1 MKISKIKVNNYRLLK
16 SFELEVEEKLSLIIR
31 KNNTG
36 KTSLFSVL
44 SKFLNPSSRKGFLYN
59 DFNTDFKKIVENSVI
74 NAEIEKEKWQD
85 LMISMLVYIDYEEND
100 NLENISELILNLDP
114 TDHTLIL
121 SFEYFLN
128 YDSYLRLRKDFA
140 GFKSDK
146 LPERGF
152 DFFLNKNVAS
162 YFKKRNRVLES
173 GNETN
178 SIEIDDIRVR
188 RIINIQTISAKRDI
202 DNEGSN
208 SESGRA
214 LSRFSAEFYKSRG
227 SVNTID
233 LSDFQKKLL
242 ETDKTFNDIYKVIF
256 KPVTDNIKKF
266 ASHGSTEPLLEII
279 SNLQEEKLLND
290 NTSVIYNQDGH
301 TLPEDYNGLGYLNL
315 FAIIY
320 CIHIK
325 LDLLK
330 KHGIVNEKPSD
341 INLLFIEEPE
351 AHTHPQLQYAFIR
364 NIKEMLEQESKG
376 IVLHTIIS
384 THSSHIVSQSEFDD
398 IKYFYRDFKDNNI
411 LVRNLS
417 ELQKIYMNE
426 ESKEEDKTIQKKNFQ
441 FLKQYLTLEKA
452 ELFFADKAIFIEGD
466 TERILMPAMM
476 KKLDMEKSKEDSFIP
491 LMSQN
496 ISIIEVGAYAHIFE
510 HFLRFLGIKTLIITD
525 IDSVNDSDT
534 ACPVCIGK
542 KTSNASI
549 KHFLEGKTLDNLKKL
564 PKEEK
569 ILKFEGGKWVGDVN
583 GHLRISFQTE
593 QDSYH
598 ARSFED
604 SFIALNYDFIND
616 NKAHFNGLKCRDD
629 FDKGKYTEHPIYEIT
644 EKCIA
649 KKTVFATD
657 ILYFSNDNMS
667 NWSIPQYIKEGLEWL
682 A

>member
-16 SFELEVEEKLSLIIR
+16 SFELDVEEKLSLIIG

-44 SKFLNPSSRKGFLYN
+44 NKFLNPSSRKGFLYN
-59 DFNTDFKKIVENSVI
+59 DFNTDFKKVIENSVV

-85 LMISMLVYIDYEEND
+85 LMMSMLVYIDYEEKD

-114 TDHTLIL
+114 TDHTLII

-152 DFFLNKNVAS
+152 DFFMNKNVTS

-178 SIEIDDIRVR
+178 YIEIDDIRVR

-202 DNEGSN
+202 DNEVSN
-208 SESGRA
+208 SESGRP

-266 ASHGSTEPLLEII
+266 ASQGSFEPLLEII
-279 SNLQEEKLLND
+279 SNLREEKLLND

-301 TLPEDYNGLGYLNL
+301 TLPEDFNGLGYLNL

-325 LDLLK
+325 LDFLK

-384 THSSHIVSQSEFDD
+384 THSSHIVSQCEFDD

-411 LVRNLS
+411 LVKNLS
-417 ELQKIYMNE
+417 DLQKIYVNE
-426 ESKEEDKTIQKKNFQ
+426 ENKEEDKSIQKKNFQ

-476 KKLDMEKSKEDSFIP
+476 KKLDMEKSNDENFLP

-510 HFLRFLGIKTLIITD
+510 HFLKFLGIKTLVITD
-525 IDSVNDSDT
+525 IDSVNNSNKP
-534 ACPVCIGK
+534 CSVSIGK
-542 KTSNASI
+542 KTLNASI
-549 KHFLEGKTLDNLKKL
+549 KYFLKGKTLDDLKKL

-569 ILKFEGGKWVGDVN
+569 ILKFEAGKWICDVN

-593 QDSYH
+593 QNSYH

-604 SFIALNYDFIND
+604 SFIALNYDFIKENTT
-616 NKAHFNGLKCRDD
+616 HFNGLKCREY
-629 FDKGKYTEHPIYEIT
+629 FDKDKYTEYEIA

-657 ILYFSNDNMS
+657 ILYFSNDDMS
-667 NWSIPQYIKEGLEWL
+667 NWSTPQYIKEGLEWL